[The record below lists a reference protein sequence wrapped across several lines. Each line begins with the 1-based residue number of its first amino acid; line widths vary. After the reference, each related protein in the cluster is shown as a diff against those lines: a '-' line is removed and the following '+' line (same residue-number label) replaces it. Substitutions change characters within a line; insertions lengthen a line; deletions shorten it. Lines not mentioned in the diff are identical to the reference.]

1 MIGAWRRWR
10 ARRGTLPDALRA
22 ELEAEGLA
30 LLEERIPT
38 TVIYRGYEFP
48 GQRARSGH
56 QTGLASLALTGRRL
70 LVQGTGNIRLE
81 VPRGADWLEVTIDDS
96 LKLAYDAGAEHPNR
110 SGDVELLLDTP
121 RAAEIHASLQEWIAR
136 PSS

>member
-1 MIGAWRRWR
+1 VIGALRRWR
-10 ARRGTLPDALRA
+10 ARRGTLSDALRA
-22 ELEAEGLA
+22 ELEAEGLE
-30 LLEERIPT
+30 LLEERMPI

-48 GQRARSGH
+48 GQRPRSGH

-70 LVQGTGNIRLE
+70 LVHGTGNFRLQ
-81 VPRGADWLEVTIDDS
+81 VPRGADWLQVTVDDS
-96 LKLAYDAGAEHPNR
+96 LKLAYEAGAEHPNR
-110 SGDVELLLDTP
+110 SGDVELRLDTP

>member
-22 ELEAEGLA
+22 ELEAEGLE
-30 LLEERIPT
+30 LLEERMPT

-48 GQRARSGH
+48 GQRPRSGH

-81 VPRGADWLEVTIDDS
+81 VPRGADWLEVTIDDC
-96 LKLAYDAGAEHPNR
+96 LKLAYEAGAEHPNR
-110 SGDVELLLDTP
+110 SGDVELQLDTP